1 MSRKHFEAL
10 AAEFRAQ
17 IEALR
22 GASHNCMTPDRVE
35 LAVNATKDAIDC
47 VCRVAADAN
56 PNFDRARFYA
66 ACGL

>member
-1 MSRKHFEAL
+1 MSRKHFIAL
-10 AAEFRAQ
+10 AAEFKAQ
-17 IEALR
+17 L
-22 GASHNCMTPDRVE
+22 DL
-35 LAVNATKDAIDC
+35 LAGDTLPVTIARNATRQAIDC